1 MKSSLYLKS
10 MKKQV
15 LLNNVFFL
23 INLDKIIKQ
32 EELLKRIKEIG
43 SLIIDNVDNIDKQL
57 DFKYAVPIENLSVL
71 MDQLNQRF
79 EDNK

>member
-1 MKSSLYLKS
+1 M
-10 MKKQV
+10 
-15 LLNNVFFL
+15 LNNVFFL

-57 DFKYAVPIENLSVL
+57 DIKYAVPIENLRVL
-71 MDQLNQRF
+71 MD
-79 EDNK
+79 